1 MALEIRAFRPEF
13 GQLNTPVERFLHYAS
28 LRGSNVPGE
37 PKIAKTFLDEIRR
50 GDFTPF

>member
-1 MALEIRAFRPEF
+1 MALEIRAFRAQF
-13 GQLNTPVERFLHYAS
+13 GQPNTLAERFLYYSS

-37 PKIAKTFLDEIRR
+37 PKVAKAFLDEIRR